1 MHHQA
6 FDLFQLQQ
14 DDIFHRLIL
23 VIREA
28 IFADSNSHTNFQLKS
43 NCCTYFDRQL
53 SFHILQNICES
64 FHLFQNIE
72 LSSHFLHSI
81 GDTLHNSLNECLL
94 FSDGV
99 AHSRFSNL
107 LSFLIQ
113 FLWFTCGLFS
123 GLGINAVVT
132 SL

>member
-64 FHLFQNIE
+64 FHLFQNIG
-72 LSSHFLHSI
+72 LNFHFFHNI
-81 GDTLHNSLNECLL
+81 GGILHNSLNECII
-94 FSDGV
+94 FSEYV

-107 LSFLIQ
+107 LSCLIPFL
-113 FLWFTCGLFS
+113 
-123 GLGINAVVT
+123 
-132 SL
+132 